1 MSCFGFQEWT
11 GTIIGPQGTPYDNRV
26 YCLRIHCGDRYPD
39 QPPQVWFRTRVRMSF
54 VNDTTGA
61 VESRQMPIL
70 SKWSRNDSLQGLL
83 QAIREEMKSSQNRK
97 LAQPQE
103 TAPDFPCQ

>member
-1 MSCFGFQEWT
+1 MLALYVAPT
-11 GTIIGPQGTPYDNRV
+11 QGLVPAW
-26 YCLRIHCGDRYPD
+26 PAS
-39 QPPQVWFRTRVRMSF
+39 QPSSVRVRMSF

-61 VESRQMPIL
+61 VESRQLPIL
-70 SKWSRNDSLQGLL
+70 SKWSRNESLQGLL

-103 TAPDFPCQ
+103 TAPDFPCGQ